1 MKQLQKSLQSAVKTL
16 NVLAKKLEAISSK
29 LDAPEKKAPK
39 PKAVKKAAPKKVVKK
54 AVKKA
59 APKKVVKKSAP
70 KKAAP
75 KKVVKK
81 SAPKKAAGPTAAQT
95 ILKIIGRTKKGLNT
109 AALIEKSGFNAK
121 KVQNTVFRL
130 KKQGII
136 TTPTKGIYVKA

>member
-39 PKAVKKAAPKKVVKK
+39 PKAVKKA
-54 AVKKA
+54 VKKA

-70 KKAAP
+70 KKA
-75 KKVVKK
+75 VE
-81 SAPKKAAGPTAAQT
+81 PTAAQT

-136 TTPTKGIYVKA
+136 TTPRKGIYVKA

>member
-1 MKQLQKSLQSAVKTL
+1 MKQLQKSLQSVVKTL
-16 NVLAKKLEAISSK
+16 NALAKKLDAISIK
-29 LDAPEKKAPK
+29 LDAPAKPGPK
-39 PKAVKKAAPKKVVKK
+39 PK

-70 KKAAP
+70 KKVVKKSAP

-81 SAPKKAAGPTAAQT
+81 SAPKKAAAPTAAQT
-95 ILKIIGRTKKGLNT
+95 ILKIIGRNKKGLNT
-109 AALIEKSGFNAK
+109 AALIGKSGFNAK

-136 TTPTKGIYVKA
+136 VTPKKGVYVKA

>member
-1 MKQLQKSLQSAVKTL
+1 MKQLQKNLQSAVKTL
-16 NVLAKKLEAISSK
+16 NVLAKKLDAISSK
-29 LDAPEKKAPK
+29 LDAPEKKEPK
-39 PKAVKKAAPKKVVKK
+39 PKAVKKAV
-54 AVKKA
+54 
-59 APKKVVKKSAP
+59 

-95 ILKIIGRTKKGLNT
+95 ILKIIGRTKQGLNT

>member
-29 LDAPEKKAPK
+29 LDAPEKKEPK
-39 PKAVKKAAPKKVVKK
+39 PKAVKK

-59 APKKVVKKSAP
+59 APKKVVKKSVP

-75 KKVVKK
+75 KK
-81 SAPKKAAGPTAAQT
+81 AEGPTAAQT

>member
-1 MKQLQKSLQSAVKTL
+1 MKQLQKNLQSAVKTL
-16 NVLAKKLEAISSK
+16 NVLAKKLDEISSK
-29 LDAPEKKAPK
+29 LDAPEKKEPK
-39 PKAVKKAAPKKVVKK
+39 PKAVKKAV
-54 AVKKA
+54 
-59 APKKVVKKSAP
+59 

>member
-1 MKQLQKSLQSAVKTL
+1 MKQLQKNLQSAVKTL
-16 NVLAKKLEAISSK
+16 NVLANKLEAISNK
-29 LDAPEKKAPK
+29 LDAPEKIEPK
-39 PKAVKKAAPKKVVKK
+39 PKAVKKAV
-54 AVKKA
+54 
-59 APKKVVKKSAP
+59 